1 MPEPDPKPE
10 PQSEPEQEPEQTT
23 ESPQPEGTAPVDPVE
38 AAAAEVVR
46 LTDDSGDDW
55 NPIWSPDGTQILFT
69 STRASDTEIF
79 AMSTDGSGVRQ
90 LTADDAIDWVS
101 AEGFSPDGSRIL
113 FTGNLDGDREIFV
126 MNADGTGVSQ
136 LTSNDDYETDPIWS
150 PDGSRIL
157 FTSDRDGGYGLYT
170 MRPDGTGVRQ
180 LTESGTDNFS
190 PDWSPDGSRILF
202 TSDRDGEREL
212 FIVDSDGSNERRLT
226 DNDTLDFSP
235 DWSPDGTRAVFWAHE
250 YQDDDYQD
258 PALRAMV
265 ALINGDGKPIIE
277 PLTSPETDLWDPAWS
292 PDGGRILFTGYHD
305 GQSGLYVM
313 DADGSDLRKLTDAHG
328 AYWSIDGSRVLYSAS
343 WSPDGT
349 QVLFASDHEGQSNI
363 YVIGILR

>member
-1 MPEPDPKPE
+1 M
-10 PQSEPEQEPEQTT
+10 
-23 ESPQPEGTAPVDPVE
+23 
-38 AAAAEVVR
+38 R
-46 LTDDSGDDW
+46 LTDDPSDDW

-69 STRASDTEIF
+69 STRASDTETGDTEIF
-79 AMSTDGSGVRQ
+79 AMDADGSGVRQ
-90 LTADDAIDWVS
+90 ITDDEAINWVS

-113 FTGNLDGDREIFV
+113 FTGNPDGDREIFV
-126 MNADGTGVSQ
+126 MDADGSDVRQ
-136 LTSNDDYETDPIWS
+136 LTNNDSYEINPVWS

-170 MRPDGTGVRQ
+170 MRTDGTGVRR
-180 LTESGTDNFS
+180 LTESGTDNFD

-212 FIVDSDGSNERRLT
+212 FIVDSDGTNERRLT

-235 DWSPDGTRAVFWAHE
+235 DWSPDGTRAVFWTHQ

-265 ALINGDGKPIIE
+265 ATIDGDGDPVIE
-277 PLTSPETDLWDPAWS
+277 PLTGPETDLWDPVWS
-292 PDGGRILFTGYHD
+292 PDGSQILFTGYHD

-313 DADGSDLRKLTDAHG
+313 DVDGSDLRKLTDAHG
-328 AYWSIDGSRVLYSAS
+328 AYWSIDGSRVLYNAT

-349 QVLFASDHEGQSNI
+349 RVLFASDHEGRSNI
-363 YVIGILR
+363 YVIDSVGSAG